1 MVLSDIDI
9 RKCLKNDATLIKP
22 FCEERL
28 RGASYDLSMSNQ
40 IAVFKKQVRT
50 IQLVEKSEIDSIYE
64 LKELTSA
71 GYILNPGEY
80 VLVTIAEELNIPVNM
95 VAHIRP
101 RTKFSRLGLI
111 VAAQHCNPG
120 YAGVLQLGIQNVS
133 PNAITLTPGLCIAQI
148 VFEELKSVPSV
159 EKQYQNQ
166 ADAAYMDEREFRGA
180 VFTEHDL
187 PPEAKA
193 IYDALR
199 RDMGEA

>member
-1 MVLSDIDI
+1 MILSDVDI
-9 RKCLKNDATLIKP
+9 RKCIENGTTLIKP

-28 RGASYDLSMSNQ
+28 RGASYDLSMSNK

-50 IQLVEKSEIDSIYE
+50 IQLDSQTEIDSIYDQ
-64 LKELTSA
+64 KELTSS
-71 GYILNPGEY
+71 GYILDPGEY

-95 VAHIRP
+95 TAHIRP

-111 VAAQHCNPG
+111 VSAQHCNPG
-120 YAGVLQLGIQNVS
+120 YTGILQLGIHNVS
-133 PNAITLTPGLCIAQI
+133 PNAITLIPGLSIAQV

-166 ADAAYMDEREFRGA
+166 KNAAYMGEYEFRGA

-193 IYDALR
+193 IYEALR
-199 RDMGEA
+199 REMSEA